1 MYPECTPGAVS
12 PRASGTFLG
21 VAFRF
26 PRPSIRK
33 LESTGMKNLKVLFI
47 PPVLCLAFGKRF
59 PLRKASSPKAPN
71 HSDIFYW
78 RTRCMVSC
86 NFPKLENMEQQ
97 PTTQEQRCTP
107 NPRMVSVREAAV
119 LRGYTTKYIR
129 DLLYAEKLPGA
140 VKVGRCWRVPRCS
153 VLK

>member
-1 MYPECTPGAVS
+1 
-12 PRASGTFLG
+12 
-21 VAFRF
+21 
-26 PRPSIRK
+26 
-33 LESTGMKNLKVLFI
+33 
-47 PPVLCLAFGKRF
+47 
-59 PLRKASSPKAPN
+59 
-71 HSDIFYW
+71 
-78 RTRCMVSC
+78 MVSC
-86 NFPKLENMEQQ
+86 NFPKLEQYMEQQ
-97 PTTQEQRCTP
+97 PTTQAQRCTP